1 MKNLLFLSF
10 ILFLCVSSLLDAQM
24 LTRTKVAM
32 GTYVS
37 ISLDASNKQAFTP
50 AFNIVNA
57 VDGSLSSYKQ
67 NSPIFK
73 LNRDKKV
80 KLDAYS
86 LEALRLAERYYK
98 RTDGYFNVA
107 IGSITKDLYRFGGDE
122 RLPDEEALKRSDV
135 NISALHIKN
144 GIATIAKDMKI
155 DLGGMG
161 KGFCVDKVSEY
172 LRKQGIKK
180 ARVAASGDIRCLS
193 RCPIEV
199 QNPFGEKPLYSFTTK
214 EADMG
219 ISTSG
224 NYNRYVGS
232 TTENHLI
239 NPKQKRSQREFV
251 SITLISKLTNSDLDA
266 YATAAS
272 VMPKAKALE
281 FLETLNAAY
290 ILLTTQ
296 GELLISKNITA
307 FRE

>member
-1 MKNLLFLSF
+1 
-10 ILFLCVSSLLDAQM
+10 M

-32 GTYVS
+32 GTFVS
-37 ISLDASNKQAFTP
+37 ISLDASKKREFAPVFS
-50 AFNIVNA
+50 IVKA
-57 VDGSLSSYKQ
+57 VDSSLSSYKK
-67 NSPIFK
+67 NSPIFQ

-107 IGSITKDLYRFGGDE
+107 IGSITKDLYHFGEDE
-122 RLPDEEALKRSDV
+122 RLPSEEALKRSDV

-161 KGFCVDKVSEY
+161 KGFCVDKVSAY

-180 ARVAASGDIRCLS
+180 VKVAASGDIRCLS
-193 RCPIEV
+193 KCRIDV

-224 NYNRYVGS
+224 NYNRYVGTS
-232 TTENHLI
+232 KENHLI
-239 NPKQKRSQREFV
+239 NPKQKHPQREFV
-251 SITLISKLTNSDLDA
+251 SITLISKLPNSDLDA

-281 FLETLNAAY
+281 FLESLNAAY

-296 GELLISKNITA
+296 GELIISKNITA
-307 FRE
+307 FSE

>member
-1 MKNLLFLSF
+1 MA
-10 ILFLCVSSLLDAQM
+10 SLLEAQM

-37 ISLDASNKQAFTP
+37 ISLDASKKREFAP
-50 AFNIVNA
+50 AFSIVKA
-57 VDGSLSSYKQ
+57 VDSSLSSYKK
-67 NSPIFK
+67 NSPIFQ

-107 IGSITKDLYRFGGDE
+107 IGSITKELYHFGEDE
-122 RLPDEEALKRSDV
+122 CLPDAEALKRSDV
-135 NISALHIKN
+135 NIAALHIKN
-144 GIATIAKDMKI
+144 GIATIAKSMKI

-161 KGFCVDKVSEY
+161 KGFCVDKVSAY
-172 LRKQGIKK
+172 LRKKGIKK
-180 ARVAASGDIRCLS
+180 ARVAASGDIRCIS
-193 RCPIEV
+193 RCRIDV

-224 NYNRYVGS
+224 NYNRYVGTS
-232 TTENHLI
+232 KENHLI
-239 NPKQKRSQREFV
+239 NPKQKHPQREFV
-251 SITLISKLTNSDLDA
+251 SITLISKLPNSDLDA

-290 ILLTTQ
+290 ILLTIQ

-307 FRE
+307 FSE

>member
-10 ILFLCVSSLLDAQM
+10 ILFLCVASLLDAQM

-32 GTYVS
+32 GTYMS
-37 ISLDASNKQAFTP
+37 ISLEASKKQVFIP
-50 AFNIVNA
+50 AFDIVNA

-86 LEALRLAERYYK
+86 LEALRLGEYYYAQ
-98 RTDGYFNVA
+98 TDGYFNVA
-107 IGSITKDLYRFGGDE
+107 IGSITKDLYHFGEDE
-122 RLPDEEALKRSDV
+122 RVPSEEALKRSDV
-135 NISALHIKN
+135 NISALQIKN
-144 GIATIAKDMKI
+144 GIATIANDMKI

-180 ARVAASGDIRCLS
+180 ARVAASGDIRCIS
-193 RCPIEV
+193 RCRIDV
-199 QNPFGEKPLYSFTTK
+199 QNPFGEKPLYSFKTK
-214 EADMG
+214 YADMG

-224 NYNRYVGS
+224 NYNRYVG
-232 TTENHLI
+232 TTKDNHLI
-239 NPKQKRSQREFV
+239 NPKQKHSQREFV
-251 SITLISKLTNSDLDA
+251 SITLISKLPNSDLDA

-281 FLETLNAAY
+281 FLGSLNAAY
-290 ILLTTQ
+290 ILLTTK
-296 GELLISKNITA
+296 GELLISKNIAA
-307 FRE
+307 FSE

>member
-1 MKNLLFLSF
+1 MA
-10 ILFLCVSSLLDAQM
+10 SLLEAQM

-32 GTYVS
+32 STYVS
-37 ISLDASNKQAFTP
+37 ISLDASKKREFAP
-50 AFNIVNA
+50 AFSIVKA
-57 VDGSLSSYKQ
+57 VDSSLSSYKK
-67 NSPIFK
+67 NSPIFQ

-107 IGSITKDLYRFGGDE
+107 IGSITKELYHFGEDE
-122 RLPDEEALKRSDV
+122 RLPDAEALKRSDV
-135 NISALHIKN
+135 NIAALHIKN
-144 GIATIAKDMKI
+144 GIATIAKSMKI

-161 KGFCVDKVSEY
+161 KGFCVDKVSAY

-180 ARVAASGDIRCLS
+180 AKVAASGDIRCLS
-193 RCPIEV
+193 KCRIDV

-224 NYNRYVGS
+224 NYNRYVGTS
-232 TTENHLI
+232 KENHLI
-239 NPKQKRSQREFV
+239 NPKQKHPQREFV
-251 SITLISKLTNSDLDA
+251 SITLISKLPNSDLDA

-290 ILLTTQ
+290 ILLTIQ

-307 FRE
+307 FSE